1 MIESLPVSTSL
12 LHAVSYQLQH
22 IDDLLI
28 EKSSEYNSFYS
39 TLHSVQDLAVADSFF
54 SNSKQ
59 VIFVQTSMLLVLS
72 MVGGVLVPVI
82 NAFSEEEGVVRISW
96 DSGTV
101 DTFTFGKVDDDFL
114 RFFTYFQNRLS
125 SKPQL
130 TKEFPPVVL
139 FGMQQFLKNYVE
151 ILTAVRKRIVLL
163 SKSKQEVLSLFN
175 SEVNRD
181 LLFILISSLPT
192 DQINT
197 LFLHVQQFFPEDLEA
212 KTADGKSI
220 NVVSFFQSSSTDIVY
235 LVEKIK
241 IYLDLYFKKDMPII
255 KEITRT
261 KTVSFMKE
269 LLINDDVYKQIS
281 RNLFQIDQLHIDVRL
296 KLYSLFIT
304 FFDTLELKRL

>member
-12 LHAVSYQLQH
+12 LKAVTYQLNH
-22 IDDLLI
+22 IDNLLVQ
-28 EKSSEYNSFYS
+28 SSSDYNSFYS
-39 TLHSVQDLAVADSFF
+39 ILHSVQDLAIETSFIA
-54 SNSKQ
+54 NPKQ
-59 VIFVQTSMLLVLS
+59 VTFVQTSMLLVLS

-82 NAFSEEEGVVRISW
+82 NSFTEEDGVVRISW
-96 DSGTV
+96 DNGTL

-130 TKEFPPVVL
+130 TTAFPPVVL
-139 FGMQQFLKNYVE
+139 FGIQQFLKNYVE
-151 ILTAVRKRIVLL
+151 ILMAVRKRIVLL

-175 SEVNRD
+175 NEVNRD

-197 LFLHVQQFFPEDLEA
+197 FFLHVQQFFPEDLEA

-220 NVVSFFQSSSTDIVY
+220 NVISFFQNSSTDIIY

-269 LLINDDVYKQIS
+269 LLINDEVYKQIS
-281 RNLFQIDQLHIDVRL
+281 RNLFQIDKVHIDVRL
-296 KLYSLFIT
+296 KLYSLFIG
-304 FFDTLELKRL
+304 FFDTLELKKL